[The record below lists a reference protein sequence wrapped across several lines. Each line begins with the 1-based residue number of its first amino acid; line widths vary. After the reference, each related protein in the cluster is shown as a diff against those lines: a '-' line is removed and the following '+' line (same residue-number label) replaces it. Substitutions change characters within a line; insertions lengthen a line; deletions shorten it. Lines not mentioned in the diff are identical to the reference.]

1 MWYQQIKSARV
12 SKDLTQKKMSEIL
25 GITDRSYR
33 YIEAGK
39 QWPPYEKLEKICET
53 LGITI
58 TIGNP
63 NTAFLNHS
71 SGFLA

>member
-1 MWYQQIKSARV
+1 MWYQQIKTARIG
-12 SKDLTQKKMSEIL
+12 KKLTQKQMSEIL
-25 GITDRSYR
+25 GTTDRSYR

-58 TIGNP
+58 TIGTP
-63 NTAFLNHS
+63 QH
-71 SGFLA
+71 GFLEH

>member
-1 MWYQQIKSARV
+1 MWYEQIKTARV
-12 SKDLTQKKMSEIL
+12 DKGLTQKQMSEIL

-39 QWPPYEKLEKICET
+39 QWPPFEKLEKICEK

-58 TIGNP
+58 TIGLP
-63 NTAFLNHS
+63 QQLFV
-71 SGFLA
+71 